1 MPKPVRLLSQLKSDA
16 PRLRLT
22 HALAALP
29 PASRRLLRAV
39 AAQAEQRR
47 LPLYIVGGYVRDVLL
62 GRPSLDLDL
71 VVEGDAIAFGRSLQR
86 ALGGELLP
94 HQAFGTAVWRL
105 APGRGLPEFVDLI
118 SARRETYTRPGAL
131 PTVQF
136 ASIQDDQFRRDF
148 TINTLTLRLDG
159 AQAGELLDPYGGLE
173 DLRARRVRVIHDKS
187 FSDDPTRIFRAL
199 RFSGR
204 LGFVLERETLQQLR
218 ANVSTLDAVSG
229 ERIYNE
235 IDLILQEPKRA
246 QILTSL
252 QKYGVLRAIHPKL
265 QWSAAM
271 AKALARAQK
280 PAKVWG
286 IAPSEAELGLVV
298 WLAQH
303 APTTV
308 GAVARRLRLTAELA
322 LAAQAASSLRAQS
335 RKLANMSN
343 SALTFTLQR
352 TPQFAVYALYIL
364 QRNIPLAA
372 RLLAYSQ
379 RWRSLQPYADGN
391 TLMARGLKPGKA
403 YGHILQALR
412 AAWLDGKV
420 KTRKQEAALL
430 ERLLREQ
437 Y

>member
-1 MPKPVRLLSQLKSDA
+1 MPKSVRLLSQLKSA
-16 PRLRLT
+16 TPRLRLPR
-22 HALAALP
+22 ALAPLP

-39 AAQAEQRR
+39 AAQAERSR
-47 LPLYIVGGYVRDVLL
+47 MPLYIVGGYVRDVLL
-62 GRPSLDLDL
+62 GRLSLDLDL
-71 VVEGDAIAFGRSLQR
+71 VVEGDAIAFGRQLVRS
-86 ALGGELLP
+86 LGGSLLAHKP
-94 HQAFGTAVWRL
+94 FGTALWRL
-105 APGRGLPEFVDLI
+105 PPGRGLPDFVDLI
-118 SARRETYTRPGAL
+118 SARRETYARPGAL

-136 ASIQDDQFRRDF
+136 STMVDDQFRRDF
-148 TINTLTLRLDG
+148 SINTLALRLDG
-159 AQAGELLDPYGGLE
+159 TQAGQILDAWGGLA
-173 DLRARRVRVIHDKS
+173 DLRAGVIRVLHDQS
-187 FSDDPTRIFRAL
+187 FSDDPTRILRAL

-204 LGFVLERETLQQLR
+204 LGFALERKTQQQLR
-218 ANVSTLDAVSG
+218 ANVGRLDAVSG

-246 QILTSL
+246 QILSSL

-265 QWSAAM
+265 QWNAAI
-271 AKALARAQK
+271 ATALAHIQK

-286 IAPSEAELGLVV
+286 IAPTQAELGLVV

-308 GAVARRLRLTAELA
+308 EAVARRLRLTAELA
-322 LAAQAASSLRAQS
+322 AAAQAASGLRAQS
-335 RKLANMSN
+335 RKLAGMPN

-352 TPQFAVYALYIL
+352 APQLAVYALYIL
-364 QRNIPLAA
+364 QRNTPFAA
-372 RLLAYSQ
+372 RLLAYSR

-391 TLMARGLKPGKA
+391 TLTARGLKPGKA

-430 ERLLREQ
+430 ETLLREQ

>member
-1 MPKPVRLLSQLKSDA
+1 MPKPVRLLSQLKSAA
-16 PRLRLT
+16 PRLPLAR
-22 HALAALP
+22 ALAPLP
-29 PASRRLLRAV
+29 QASRRLLRAV
-39 AAQAEQRR
+39 AAQAESSR
-47 LPLYIVGGYVRDVLL
+47 LPLYIVGGYVRDVIL

-71 VVEGDAIAFGRSLQR
+71 VVEGDAIAFGRQLQR
-86 ALGGELLP
+86 ALGGELLA
-94 HQAFGTAVWRL
+94 HKTFGTAVWRL

-118 SARRETYTRPGAL
+118 SARRESYARPGAL
-131 PTVQF
+131 PAVQF
-136 ASIQDDQFRRDF
+136 SNIADDQFRRDF
-148 TINTLTLRLDG
+148 TINTLALRLDG
-159 AQAGELLDPYGGLE
+159 AQAGQILDAWGGLA
-173 DLRARRVRVIHDKS
+173 DLRACVIRVLHDQS

-204 LGFVLERETLQQLR
+204 LGFALERKTQQQLR
-218 ANVSTLDAVSG
+218 ANVNRLDAVSG

-235 IDLILQEPKRA
+235 IDLILQEPKRV
-246 QILTSL
+246 QILASL
-252 QKYGVLRAIHPKL
+252 QKYGVLRAIHLKL
-265 QWSAAM
+265 QWNAAM
-271 AKALARAQK
+271 ARALAHIQK

-286 IAPSEAELGLVV
+286 IAPLQAELGLVV

-308 GAVARRLRLTAELA
+308 EAVARRLRLTAELA
-322 LAAQAASSLRAQS
+322 AAARAASGLRAQA
-335 RKLANMSN
+335 RKLAGMPN

-352 TPQFAVYALYIL
+352 APQLAVYALYLL
-364 QRNIPLAA
+364 QRNTPLAA
-372 RLLAYSQ
+372 RLLAYSR

-391 TLMARGLKPGKA
+391 TLTALGLKPGKA